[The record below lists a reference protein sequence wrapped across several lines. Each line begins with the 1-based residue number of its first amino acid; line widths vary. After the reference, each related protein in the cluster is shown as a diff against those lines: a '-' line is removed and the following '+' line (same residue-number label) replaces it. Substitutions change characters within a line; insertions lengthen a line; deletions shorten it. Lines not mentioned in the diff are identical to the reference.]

1 MPVRLLP
8 RLAAVLLAAVGLTG
22 CVAIKS
28 ETATTRAPGVVT
40 ITLSV
45 CASDR
50 DTAGSTC
57 NPDTNTAEEDNGSSA
72 LHIDPPVPPT
82 SLLVGFRVPDGT
94 AAPGEFRSQE
104 GEVFDHSAS
113 YSAELNAN
121 RPSAAGLHWEGYVS
135 STLVINAGQTATTF
149 SAEFGLPPGPGG
161 APFAGPF
168 KWRAVAGFQAG
179 VVDPATQISCSQL
192 GADCFDSP
200 PAADL
205 VPQLDRARAVS
216 DFRVLA
222 GTGATA
228 APGQTATVSFPVR
241 YSDGAGFGAQTLAL
255 SASSG
260 LPGGPRPTV
269 PATLAIAA
277 GATPAVSA
285 TVTVPPGTAP
295 GAYPVTLTAADGAP
309 AVIRSGTATITV
321 VDRTAPAIA
330 IGSPTDGETL
340 TQGQQ
345 VAAVFS
351 CADEAGGSGIA
362 SCTGTVGTGAPLDT
376 AAPGTKTFTVTA
388 TDNAGNAASL
398 TRSYTV
404 LAPVIVPKPRV
415 NVTVTFLFSAGR
427 KTTRFTALAVKE
439 VPKGSTVTATC
450 RGRGCPTH
458 KVKGKRRA
466 VTFAKH
472 DASRSV
478 TLKPWLR
485 KRLPVGTVITATVT
499 KRGFVGMV
507 KTLTLRRSKP
517 PKVVTS
523 CLAPGA
529 KKPSGC
535 S

>member
-8 RLAAVLLAAVGLTG
+8 RLAAMALAAVGLTG
-22 CVAIKS
+22 CVAIKT
-28 ETATTRAPGVVT
+28 ETATTRAPGVAT

-50 DTAGSTC
+50 DAGSTC

-94 AAPGEFRSQE
+94 TTPNEFRSQD

-149 SAEFGLPPGPGG
+149 SVEFGLPAGPGG

-179 VVDPATQISCSQL
+179 VVDAATPISCSQL

-205 VPQLDRARAVS
+205 VPQLDRARTVS

-228 APGQTATVSFPVR
+228 APGQAATVSFPVR

-269 PATLAIAA
+269 PATLTIAA

-295 GAYPVTLTAADGAP
+295 GTYPVTLTAADGAP
-309 AVIRSGTATITV
+309 AVTRSGTATITV
-321 VDRTAPAIA
+321 VDRTAPTIA

-345 VAAVFS
+345 IAATYG
-351 CADEAGGSGIA
+351 CADEANGSGIA
-362 SCTGTVGTGAPLDT
+362 SCSGPVASGAPLDT
-376 AAPGTKTFTVTA
+376 TTPGTKTFTVTA
-388 TDNAGNAASL
+388 TDTAGNAASL

-404 LAPVIVPKPRV
+404 LAPVVVPKPRI
-415 NVTVTFLFSAGR
+415 NVTATFLFSAGR
-427 KTTRFTALAVKE
+427 KSTRFTALAVKE
-439 VPKGSTVTATC
+439 VPKGSTVAATC

-466 VTFAKH
+466 VTFTKRH
-472 DASRSV
+472 ASGSV

-499 KRGFVGMV
+499 KPGFVGMV
-507 KTLTLRRSKP
+507 KALTLRRSKP

-529 KKPSGC
+529 KKPSRC